1 MYVRQTTRRYKDK
14 TYTNYLLVESI
25 LTPKGP
31 RQKVICSLGDLS
43 PRPAED
49 WLRLARKVE
58 DALVGQAH
66 LFSRPEP
73 EVEQIVRRVRQRQA
87 RAADPDSQAATPAP
101 ADGELIGVH
110 ADRIALT
117 QVRSAGPVHVGLQ

>member
-1 MYVRQTTRRYKDK
+1 MYVRQTTRRYKDR

-25 LTPKGP
+25 HTPKGP
-31 RQKVICSLGDLS
+31 RQKVICSLGDLG

-66 LFSRPEP
+66 LFSRPDP
-73 EVEQIVRRVRQRQA
+73 EVEQIVRQVRQRQA
-87 RAADPDSQAATPAP
+87 RSCHQAPIPAP
-101 ADGELIGVH
+101 HAYPDGDLI
-110 ADRIALT
+110 A
-117 QVRSAGPVHVGLQ
+117 VHVDRVDMT

>member
-25 LTPKGP
+25 HTPKGP

-58 DALVGQAH
+58 NALVGQAN
-66 LFSRPEP
+66 LFSNPDP
-73 EVEQIVRRVRQRQA
+73 EVEQIVRQIQTRQA
-87 RAADPDSQAATPAP
+87 CTPQPPAGHSPAP
-101 ADGELIGVH
+101 
-110 ADRIALT
+110 
-117 QVRSAGPVHVGLQ
+117 LQNGNTSIRQPRRG